1 MSSPLSPQ
9 DDPPAPP
16 PELFVER
23 VGDVYEPG
31 PAAGSPTQQFPRP
44 SRTMAGSS
52 AAMFDE
58 YEPHEHPRR
67 RVMLPL
73 VLFVTCCF
81 TTFAAGV
88 YQWDAQV
95 LSWDGLRANLAHHWR
110 DGLVYM
116 AAVMAV
122 LMAHEMGH
130 FITTLRYHIP
140 ASFPFFIPIPITL
153 TGTMGAVIGMQSS
166 RANRRQ
172 LFDIGLAGPL
182 AGLVLIVPVLC
193 AGILWGH
200 AAPPNREMHFGEP
213 LLLKLLISWLRP
225 ELASGAELI
234 HPLYMAG
241 WVGLLVTGLNM
252 LPVSQLDGG
261 HVIYGLLGRHSRWIA
276 RAFLMTAIGFMIVI
290 DQYNWVLMIVLVT
303 LLGVDHPPTAD
314 DRVTIGPVRWIIGL
328 ASLAIPVLCFTP
340 YILY

>member
-1 MSSPLSPQ
+1 MAGM
-9 DDPPAPP
+9 PAPV
-16 PELFVER
+16 L
-23 VGDVYEPG
+23 
-31 PAAGSPTQQFPRP
+31 
-44 SRTMAGSS
+44 
-52 AAMFDE
+52 DE
-58 YEPHEHPRR
+58 YEPHYRARR
-67 RVMLPL
+67 RALPL
-73 VLFVTCCF
+73 LLFVICCF
-81 TTFAAGV
+81 TTFGAGV

-95 LSWDGLRANLAHHWR
+95 LTWDGLKANLPHHWR
-110 DGLVYM
+110 DGLIYM

-122 LMAHEMGH
+122 LLSHEMGH
-130 FITTLRYHIP
+130 FVTTLRYHIP

-193 AGILWGH
+193 AGILM
-200 AAPPNREMHFGEP
+200 ADVAPPERQMHFGDP
-213 LLLKLLISWLRP
+213 LLLKMLIHWLRP
-225 ELASGAELI
+225 DLPQGAELM

-252 LPVSQLDGG
+252 LPISQLDGG
-261 HVIYGLLGRHSRWIA
+261 HVIYGLLGRQSRWIA
-276 RAFLMTAIGFMIVI
+276 RAFLMSAIGFMIVI

-314 DRVTIGPVRWIIGL
+314 DRVTIGPLRWIIGL
-328 ASLAIPVLCFTP
+328 ASLSIPILCFTP